1 MKKKGYTLIEII
13 VVCAI
18 ILVLAAI
25 VIPALCKSADQLK
38 NDQKPTDDWVI
49 VLSDSGNQ
57 LYNCRQIVAES
68 NGNVKVVLSD
78 GSKLTLS
85 SNNCIVLE
93 NASEDLL
100 YAMKRQ
106 YVDTTAPEE
115 TSTTTTEESQ

>member
-1 MKKKGYTLIEII
+1 MKKKGYTLIELI
-13 VVCAI
+13 VVIAI
-18 ILVLAAI
+18 IAVIAAI
-25 VIPALCKSADQLK
+25 IIPAILEYHERK
-38 NDQKPTDDWVI
+38 NPEPTDDWVI
-49 VLSDSGNQ
+49 VLSESGNQ
-57 LYNCRQIVAES
+57 LYNCRQIVTES

-106 YVDTTAPEE
+106 YIDTAAPEE
-115 TSTTTTEESQ
+115 TATTTTEESQ

>member
-1 MKKKGYTLIEII
+1 MKKKGFTLVEFI
-13 VVCAI
+13 VAVAI
-18 ILVLAAI
+18 IAVIASILFPAI
-25 VIPALCKSADQLK
+25 IEHHKQT
-38 NDQKPTDDWVI
+38 NTKPTDDWVI

-57 LYNCRQIVAES
+57 LYNCRQIVTETS
-68 NGNVKVVLSD
+68 GNVKVILSD

-106 YVDTTAPEE
+106 YVDTTAPAE
-115 TSTTTTEESQ
+115 TTTTTEEG

>member
-1 MKKKGYTLIEII
+1 MKKKGYTLIELI
-13 VVCAI
+13 VVIAI
-18 ILVLAAI
+18 IAVIAAI
-25 VIPALCKSADQLK
+25 IIPAILEYHERK
-38 NDQKPTDDWVI
+38 NPEPTDDWVI
-49 VLSDSGNQ
+49 VLSESGNQ
-57 LYNCRQIVAES
+57 LYNCRQIVTES

-85 SNNCIVLE
+85 SSNCIVLE

-115 TSTTTTEESQ
+115 TATTTTEESQ

>member
-1 MKKKGYTLIEII
+1 VKKKGFTLIEFI
-13 VVCAI
+13 VAVAI
-18 ILVLAAI
+18 IATIAAI
-25 VIPALCKSADQLK
+25 VIPAMLEYYKR
-38 NDQKPTDDWVI
+38 NNPKPTDDWVI

-57 LYNCRQIVAES
+57 LYNCRQIVTETS
-68 NGNVKVVLSD
+68 GNVKVILSD

-106 YVDTTAPEE
+106 YIDTTAPVEA
-115 TSTTTTEESQ
+115 TTTEEE